1 MDGQYSTKE
10 VSRLLKLSEQKIRSY
25 ARAGLVG
32 PKRVPAKQR
41 PKKLQFDFRD
51 VLVLKMA
58 SKLVTEGFPSARIQ
72 RVLENVRA
80 QIPRDRPLSGLQV
93 FSSGERILVRI
104 DGRTW
109 EPETGQFELLLSGD
123 ASDAALST
131 ETALIAIPEASDSS
145 PDQHDWEYKSPFG
158 EDDTDDS
165 DSMSSAQGWFEL
177 AVSLEEEE
185 PHKAYEAY
193 LRTLA
198 CDPEHTEAHINIGS
212 LCSAAGELR
221 RAAAYFRLA
230 IRINAEHPVAHYNLG
245 VTLHDLSDVQRAEQ
259 SYRSAILHDPD
270 FASAHYNL
278 ATLLE
283 QSDRADEA
291 TNHWTRYNE
300 LSESDTDS

>member
-1 MDGQYSTKE
+1 MDGQFSTKE

-32 PKRVPAKQR
+32 SKPKPTKRR

-51 VLVLKMA
+51 ILVLKMA
-58 SKLVTEGFPSARIQ
+58 SKLVTEGFPSTRIQ
-72 RVLENVRA
+72 RVLESIRE

-109 EPETGQFELLLSGD
+109 EPETGQFELILQGDSG
-123 ASDAALST
+123 ASTLHT
-131 ETALIAIPEASDSS
+131 ETALIAIPETAATETELD
-145 PDQHDWEYKSPFG
+145 DWDYKSPFDDEPD
-158 EDDTDDS
+158 EDDGI
-165 DSMSSAQGWFEL
+165 SSAKGWFEL
-177 AVSLEEEE
+177 AVSLEETE

-230 IRINAEHPVAHYNLG
+230 IRIDPEHPVAHYNLG
-245 VTLHDLSDVQRAEQ
+245 VTLHDLNDLSRAEL
-259 SYRSAILHDPD
+259 SYKSAIEHDPN

-278 ATLLE
+278 ASLLE
-283 QSDRADEA
+283 QSDRSDEA
-291 TNHWTRYNE
+291 TEHWSQYE
-300 LSESDTDS
+300 ALSESDPES